1 MATSIASA
9 TGQPPPVPGPPPIP
23 GAPQYQNSA
32 LDAAGRAAR
41 GASEAYRTGVEARS
55 RAEELKIQ
63 QGWLDLAR
71 QQARAQQPTHGKDIL
86 GQPRD
91 DIKQA
96 LLIAHMAHDDF
107 DTFAPVM
114 QIVAE
119 ALRPDWS
126 KLTMSEYLEC
136 LYVIVKHASFSPGS
150 HGLIPDPK
158 AAK

>member
-1 MATSIASA
+1 MEAAS
-9 TGQPPPVPGPPPIP
+9 
-23 GAPQYQNSA
+23 S
-32 LDAAGRAAR
+32 AAR
-41 GASEAYRTGVEARS
+41 GASEAYRAGLEARS

-71 QQARAQQPTHGKDIL
+71 QQAQSQQTTQGKTVV

-91 DIKQA
+91 DMKQA
-96 LLIAHMAHDDF
+96 LLMAHMAHDDF
-107 DTFAPVM
+107 DTFVPVM
-114 QIVAE
+114 QIVAD
-119 ALRPDWS
+119 AVRPNWS

-150 HGLIPDPK
+150 RGFVPDPK